1 MQVCSR
7 SPAHGLENLFFKG
20 RNCLPILLGVQRP
33 GADVRKAE
41 FLENTPEAH
50 LGQINAK
57 AFAKNALE
65 IHAAPA
71 RNSILLRIGTGL
83 HEAPQFFHLLL

>member
-1 MQVCSR
+1 M
-7 SPAHGLENLFFKG
+7 
-20 RNCLPILLGVQRP
+20 
-33 GADVRKAE
+33 RKAK

-57 AFAKNALE
+57 AFAKNPFE

-71 RNSILLRIGTGL
+71 RNPILLRIGTGL
-83 HEAPQFFHLLL
+83 HETPQFLHLLL